1 MFQPP
6 EPFDSKYPEL
16 WEKWFKRFERYR
28 IASGLDNEP
37 QVKQV
42 SCLIYCMGPDSE
54 DILSTAHLSE
64 DDKAS
69 YESVTEAFDNIFTG
83 KRNVIY
89 ERAKFN
95 SRSQQPDELFDT
107 FLADISSM
115 AEHCSFKN
123 LKAELIRDRIVVGI
137 TDKRLSAQLQEDSN
151 LTLEEAVQKCKQKES
166 ISKQAAELEMICQ
179 GKHAEVDRIK
189 SDQKQSARFNKTH
202 DLKTA
207 RKECCWNCGGPMH
220 PRHLCPAKDLTCH
233 YCQKIGHFAKH
244 CRSRLLETKTT
255 DNTKRLNEIGRLDK
269 PDNTE
274 ASVAY
279 LGPVNASCYDSS
291 SWYVE
296 IFINNQLVK
305 AKLDSGAEVTAIPSN
320 VIHAKLMKS
329 DRILRNADQR
339 ELDVRGMFIADIAY
353 DGKMV
358 KEKVY
363 VVAGLNEPLLGIP
376 AIKSLNLITLR
387 KADTAGLNSIT
398 LDSVLT
404 SHPELFIGLG
414 SIPGEYKI
422 ELNENAQPHSVRA
435 PRNISIPLRSKVETE
450 LNRMLDL
457 GVIEKV
463 ESPTDWCAPIVPF
476 LGNLI
481 DCDGIKVDPDRIR
494 ALEELPPP
502 KDIAGVRRLNGMLN
516 QLNKFIPNLADKTE
530 SFRELTRKNRQF
542 CWTSQ
547 HQEALSD
554 IIQTV
559 NESISLTKYDVNAES
574 IVIADSSA
582 YGLGAMLLQVED
594 KSPKVVMFASRTLQ
608 DCERRYAQIEKEAL
622 ACAWAAEKF
631 SKFLVGKK
639 FRILTDHKPL
649 VSLLGSKDLDTIPAR
664 IQRFKMRLMKF
675 DYSIEHIPGK
685 EMFTADTLSRA
696 PIPDSTDEFTK
707 EVEAHIKV
715 ISLNFPATQSR
726 LEQIKNAQI
735 LCEEC
740 QMLVKYTE
748 NGWPKY
754 KKDVPESMRKWYTF
768 KDDLSIIEDLI
779 CYKERIIIPF
789 ELRKDIINKLHDGHF
804 GSTRTVLRAKQ
815 SVFWPGI
822 TTEINNLIENC
833 DTCAKHQNQKSEK
846 MIQSDTPDYPWQRIA
861 VDYFDFV
868 KGKYL
873 AVVDYYSR
881 YLEMINVSTMTVDE
895 LIKKMKA
902 CFARHGIPEIVISD
916 SGSQFTSSEWRAF
929 AADFGFKTICCSPLH
944 HQANGEAERAVQ
956 TLKKML
962 TKNKDPTLALLEYRS
977 TPGPSGYSP
986 SELLMGRRLRT
997 RLPSLTKDLK
1007 PKMVD
1012 HKTFRELDKLYRAT
1026 QADYFNKRHGVRD
1039 EKQFTIGCN
1048 VYIPD
1053 RREDGKIVNKVA
1065 PRSYTVKTNEGM
1077 LRRNGVMLRQLQ
1089 PKTSDDPG
1097 TEPNCFSSFAINV
1110 ATLALPLSQLVPVV
1124 NPQLADKLC
1133 HSQNVNT
1140 RSWRREEVP
1149 G

>member
-28 IASGLDNEP
+28 IASGLDN
-37 QVKQV
+37 
-42 SCLIYCMGPDSE
+42 GPDSE

-151 LTLEEAVQKCKQKES
+151 LTLEKAVQKCKQKES

-220 PRHLCPAKDLTCH
+220 PRHLCPAKDLACH

-255 DNTKRLNEIGRLDK
+255 DNTKRLNEIRRLDK

-305 AKLDSGAEVTAIPSN
+305 AKLDSGAEVTTIPSN

-387 KADTAGLNSIT
+387 KPDTAGINSIT

-414 SIPGEYKI
+414 SIPGDYKI

-559 NESISLTKYDVNAES
+559 NESISLTKYDVNAEA

-822 TTEINNLIENC
+822 TTEIHNLIENC

-1053 RREDGKIVNKVA
+1053 RREGGKIVNKVA

-1097 TEPNCFSSFAINV
+1097 TEPNCFSSFGRQIN
-1110 ATLALPLSQLVPVV
+1110 PP
-1124 NPQLADKLC
+1124 
-1133 HSQNVNT
+1133 
-1140 RSWRREEVP
+1140 RRTCL
-1149 G
+1149 